1 MWKSTFSV
9 PIKLQSTGIHSTHVA
24 EGWAGEES
32 WIIFPRAQVVGL
44 SSDFFRLKMERFL
57 YLRHIF
63 TFSLVHFLKVKVAQS
78 CPTLCNPMDYTVH
91 GILQARILEWVA
103 FPFSRGS
110 SQPSDWTQVSC
121 IAGEFFTSWATKE
134 DLKPLYFRHLLIE
147 KRQKPVSLLPLM
159 LISFFCP
166 NSHIVSLSTLPWASQ
181 VALVV
186 KNPPANAEDV
196 SGVGSIPGS
205 ERSSRGG
212 NNNPL

>member
-1 MWKSTFSV
+1 MEVNVFCAHQVTVYRNSLYPCCWGLGRQRELNHLS
-9 PIKLQSTGIHSTHVA
+9 QS
-24 EGWAGEES
+24 
-32 WIIFPRAQVVGL
+32 
-44 SSDFFRLKMERFL
+44 SSCGPFFRLFQIENGEVLVSVTHFYFL
-57 YLRHIF
+57 PG
-63 TFSLVHFLKVKVAQS
+63 SFLKAKVAQS
-78 CPTLCNPMDYTVH
+78 CPTLCNPMDYTVY

-103 FPFSRGS
+103 FCFSRGS
-110 SQPSDWTQVSC
+110 SQPSDWTQVSL

-159 LISFFCP
+159 LISFFCR

-196 SGVGSIPGS
+196 RDVGSIPGS